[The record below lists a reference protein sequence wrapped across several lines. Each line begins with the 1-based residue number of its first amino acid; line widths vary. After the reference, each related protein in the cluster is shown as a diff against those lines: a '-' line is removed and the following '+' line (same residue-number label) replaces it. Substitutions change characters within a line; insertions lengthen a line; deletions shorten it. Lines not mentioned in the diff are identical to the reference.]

1 LAGDDTIEKKKS
13 WFSNTKFYDVR
24 YRSQH
29 IMSIFYTLNQLMGRE
44 VQSGKIFFGHLFLVL
59 TQEREGFVITHI
71 VIKVEHN
78 PLFPPPF
85 HYTKREKCF

>member
-1 LAGDDTIEKKKS
+1 
-13 WFSNTKFYDVR
+13 
-24 YRSQH
+24 
-29 IMSIFYTLNQLMGRE
+29 
-44 VQSGKIFFGHLFLVL
+44 LFLVL